1 MTQTTACITLSML
14 AAGRLGLNDAKA
26 LHDMAGSAT
35 AVLENRND
43 IRSIAPE
50 ASDRL
55 CEIMKQD
62 ITGVCSRAEEE
73 ERWCNDH
80 GIKMLCIDDA
90 DYPNRLKHCADAPLV
105 LYVRGDANLN
115 ASHAIDIVGTRQCT
129 PYGRDVID
137 KIIGDLATLCPG
149 ITINSGLAYGVDI
162 AAHRAAL
169 QHRLPTVGVVA
180 HGHDTLY
187 PALHKKEASE
197 MINNGG
203 AVITEYPRGTRPEA
217 RNFLQRNRII
227 AGISD
232 ATIVIE
238 SASHG
243 GGLVTARIALDYG
256 REVFAVPGPVNAE
269 YSKGCNNLIRDN
281 KAQLIT
287 SAQDIVN
294 VMGWQHAEELQK
306 ARQAGISRSMFA
318 EETLTDGERL
328 MVRFLREHGDS
339 QVNDMAAQTGMS
351 ISTINSALFSLEMQG
366 IVKPLSGNFYH
377 LIG

>member
-62 ITGVCSRAEEE
+62 ITDVCSRAEEE

-90 DYPNRLKHCADAPLV
+90 DYPSRLKHCADAPLV

-169 QHRLPTVGVVA
+169 QHSLPTVGVVA

>member
-1 MTQTTACITLSML
+1 ML

-43 IRSIAPE
+43 IRSFAPE

-62 ITGVCSRAEEE
+62 ITDVCSRAEEE

-90 DYPNRLKHCADAPLV
+90 DYPSRLKHCADAPLV

-129 PYGRDVID
+129 PYGRDVIS

-318 EETLTDGERL
+318 EETLTDGE
-328 MVRFLREHGDS
+328 
-339 QVNDMAAQTGMS
+339 N
-351 ISTINSALFSLEMQG
+351 
-366 IVKPLSGNFYH
+366 
-377 LIG
+377 

>member
-62 ITGVCSRAEEE
+62 ITDVCGRAEEE

-80 GIKMLCIDDA
+80 GIKILSIDDA
-90 DYPNRLKHCADAPLV
+90 DYPSRLKHCADAPLV

-129 PYGRDVID
+129 PYGRDVIS

-169 QHRLPTVGVVA
+169 QHSLPTVGVVA

>member
-14 AAGRLGLNDAKA
+14 AAGRLGLCDAKA

-43 IRSIAPE
+43 IRSFAPE

-62 ITGVCSRAEEE
+62 IMDVCSRAEEE

-80 GIKMLCIDDA
+80 GIKMLSIDDA

-115 ASHAIDIVGTRQCT
+115 ASHTIDIVGTRQCT

-169 QHRLPTVGVVA
+169 QHSLPTVGVVA

-294 VMGWQHAEELQK
+294 VMGWQHAEELQR

>member
-62 ITGVCSRAEEE
+62 ITDVCSRAEEE

-162 AAHRAAL
+162 AAHRVAL
-169 QHRLPTVGVVA
+169 QHSLPTVGVVA

-203 AVITEYPRGTRPEA
+203 AVITEYSRGTRPEA

-294 VMGWQHAEELQK
+294 VMNWQNDIKLEQ
-306 ARQAGISRSMFA
+306 ARKAGISRSMFA

>member
-43 IRSIAPE
+43 IRSFAPE

-90 DYPNRLKHCADAPLV
+90 DYPSRLKHCADAPLV